1 VKRVLTMPAAIV
13 MLLLLAFPV
22 SAQEGCGDSRYD
34 GGRPFECRRVVVTI
48 SADAD
53 ATIEEIIDRSAP
65 GAEILSDSEAPDG
78 SGTNYILGV
87 AERSEW
93 DTVLV
98 LRDDPDVATAG
109 LIDQELTPEET
120 TVPDT
125 AMEAAAPHAGV
136 LALLALVSVAF
147 IGATAMQVR
156 ARQR

>member
-1 VKRVLTMPAAIV
+1 MPAAIV
-13 MLLLLAFPV
+13 MLLLLAVPV

-65 GAEILSDSEAPDG
+65 GAEILSESEAPDG
-78 SGTNYILGV
+78 SGTDYILRV

-109 LIDQELTPEET
+109 LIDQELT
-120 TVPDT
+120 PDT